1 MSKPSMNALHSPVK
15 FGLIHRAGRNFL
27 KNRLAALAL
36 VSLILIHFI
45 GFLAPWVAP
54 YPYERIDLMNSL
66 STPSW
71 NHLLGTD
78 ENGRDVATRLIYGA
92 RISLSV
98 GLVAMIISTTLGSF
112 LGGVAGFVGRW
123 VDSIIMR
130 FTDGMLSVPL
140 FFFMLTFLSLMGS
153 SLTNIIM
160 AIALTS
166 WMPAARVVRGEVLS
180 QKNLDFVTAARAL
193 GMGRWRIL
201 FAHIMPQC
209 IPSIIVASTLCVAYA
224 ILIESA
230 LSYLGLGV
238 QPPIP
243 SWGNMLSNGRGYLW
257 SSPRLAFY
265 PGILIFLTVLAYN
278 FLGDGL
284 RDILDPSTASRM
296 EKEGT
301 STG

>member
-1 MSKPSMNALHSPVK
+1 V
-15 FGLIHRAGRNFL
+15 I
-27 KNRLAALAL
+27 AL
-36 VSLILIHFI
+36 VFLVIIHII
-45 GFLAPWVAP
+45 GFMAPWVAP
-54 YPYERIDLMNSL
+54 YPYESIDLIHSL
-66 STPSW
+66 ALPSM

-92 RISLSV
+92 RVSLSV
-98 GLVAMIISTTLGSF
+98 GLVAMTISVTLGSL
-112 LGGVAGFVGRW
+112 LGGVAGFVGKW
-123 VDSIIMR
+123 VDSVIMR

-140 FFFMLTFLSLMGS
+140 FFFLLTFLALMGS

-193 GMGRWRIL
+193 GMGQKRIL
-201 FAHIMPQC
+201 FLHIIPQC

-278 FLGDGL
+278 FLGDGM
-284 RDILDPSTASRM
+284 RDILDPSTGSRI

-301 STG
+301 SGG